1 MSNYENPSNTCQ
13 TQTSEEPTCPIEKSI
28 EQGCCPIES
37 VTKMWQSAFFVAMK
51 EAKVDILKE
60 KIRKSWGPML
70 DKGADATVESMGIYW
85 ESILS
90 QAKAKVSLQE
100 NIKEIC
106 QSAHK

>member
-1 MSNYENPSNTCQ
+1 MSNYENPSNMC
-13 TQTSEEPTCPIEKSI
+13 QTSEESECPVEKSI

-37 VTKMWQSAFFVAMK
+37 ATKMWQKAFFVAMK

-60 KIRKSWGPML
+60 KIRKTWGTML
-70 DKGADATVESMGIYW
+70 DNGSDATVEAMGIYW
-85 ESILS
+85 ESVLS

-100 NIKEIC
+100 NINKIC